1 MSENKEYLSKQALI
15 ITGIIALFTFVVGI
29 ILLLLGYNEAFY
41 SESSA
46 IRAIFEA
53 ITFTGEAIFFIIL
66 IAVFYIVYDKTFAK
80 NLALSL
86 LASAYINETIKGIAQ
101 DPRPITNIDL
111 TDEPYFFTEPD
122 FGFPSGHSQN
132 GVATWG
138 YMAYHFKD
146 KKEPSHLIPFIMSVW
161 IFLVAISRIIIG
173 VHDLQD
179 IIGGLLIGIVFLNL
193 FIFLEPTVSEKIGAM
208 SLQLKII
215 LVVIVSVALFA
226 IGTLLFPTAGLGL
239 VSNAPSFTD
248 TGYFAIIGGVVLGLG
263 IGYTLENEYVKY
275 EPSELDTKT
284 KIINLIIGLVVLF
297 AVYFGMEALKGTF
310 NSVLYR
316 YIRYA
321 LVGFILTYLVPML
334 FKKINK
340 T

>member
-1 MSENKEYLSKQALI
+1 MSENKESLSKPALI
-15 ITGIIALFTFVVGI
+15 ILAIISLFIFVAGIM
-29 ILLLLGYNEAFY
+29 LLLLGYNDAFY
-41 SESSA
+41 SDSS
-46 IRAIFEA
+46 IVRGIFKA

-66 IAVFYIVYDKTFAK
+66 IAVFYIAYDKKFAK
-80 NLALSL
+80 DLAMCLMTSTYL
-86 LASAYINETIKGIAQ
+86 NEVAKNIGQ
-101 DPRPITNIDL
+101 DPRPITNRDP

-132 GVATWG
+132 AVATWG
-138 YMAYHFKD
+138 YIAYHFKD
-146 KKEPSHLIPFIMSVW
+146 KKEPSHLIPAVMSVW
-161 IFLVAISRIIIG
+161 IFLIAISRIIIG

-179 IIGGLLIGIVFLNL
+179 IIGGLLIGIVFLIA
-193 FIFLEPTVSEKIGAM
+193 FIYLEPTVSEKIGAM

-215 LVVIVSVALFA
+215 LTIVVSVALFA

-239 VSNAPSFTD
+239 VSNAPLYADAGAF
-248 TGYFAIIGGVVLGLG
+248 GQIGGLILGLG

-284 KIINLIIGLVVLF
+284 KIINLVIGLLLLF
-297 AVYFGMEALKGTF
+297 VIYFGMEAFKGTF

-316 YIRYA
+316 FIRYA
-321 LVGFILTYLVPML
+321 LVAFILTYLVPML